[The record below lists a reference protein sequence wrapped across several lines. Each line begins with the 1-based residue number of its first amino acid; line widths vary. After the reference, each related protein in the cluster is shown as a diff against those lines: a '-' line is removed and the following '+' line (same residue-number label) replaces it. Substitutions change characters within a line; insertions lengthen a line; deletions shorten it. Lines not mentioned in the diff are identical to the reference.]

1 MNYARRISISV
12 VLFLAVSLLPLGAQ
26 TAGTTAAKSKETA
39 AEQPPPKG
47 KAARADK
54 TAIFLGLGA
63 APDAAA
69 SDRGAKLFSANC
81 AFCHGAK
88 ATGGEGPDLVR
99 SALVLH
105 DEKADLIGPVV
116 HNGRPDKGMP
126 SFSSFTEAQLYD
138 LAEFLHMRIYL
149 AANRGTYQVQ
159 DVVTG
164 DPKAGEAYFNGA
176 GRCKMCH
183 SPSGDL
189 AHVAAKYQPADLQ
202 AAFLYPAS
210 VTGFGPTAKRHEEQ
224 VTVTLPSGQS
234 VSGVLK
240 RQDDF
245 NISMV
250 DSSGQYH
257 SWPRNSVKVDIKDPL
272 AGHRN
277 LLDQYTDADMHNLL
291 AYLVTLK

>member
-1 MNYARRISISV
+1 MSHVRRFSIPAALLLAASV
-12 VLFLAVSLLPLGAQ
+12 LPLGAQ
-26 TAGTTAAKSKETA
+26 TAGKNASSSKGATAA
-39 AEQPPPKG
+39 QPPTKEKP
-47 KAARADK
+47 ARADK
-54 TAIFLGLGA
+54 TAIFLGLGP

-69 SDRGAKLFSANC
+69 ADRGAKLFAANC

-105 DEKADLIGPVV
+105 DEKGNLIGPVV
-116 HNGRPDKGMP
+116 HNGRPDKRMP
-126 SFSSFTEAQLYD
+126 SFASFTDAQLYD

-159 DVVTG
+159 NVVTG
-164 DPKAGEAYFNGA
+164 DPKAGKAYFNGA
-176 GRCKMCH
+176 GRCKTCH

-189 AHVAAKYQPADLQ
+189 AHVASAYEPADLQ

-210 VTGFGPTAKRHEEQ
+210 VTGFGPKAKRHEEQ
-224 VTVTLPSGQS
+224 ITVTLPSGES
-234 VSGVLK
+234 ISGVLK

-257 SWPRNSVKVDIKDPL
+257 SWPRDSVRVEIKDPL
-272 AGHRN
+272 AGHRA

>member
-39 AEQPPPKG
+39 AEQPPLKG

-138 LAEFLHMRIYL
+138 LAEFLHMRVYL

-189 AHVAAKYQPADLQ
+189 AHVAAKYQHADLQ